1 MSGWGRFVARKCKF
15 VASGCLIFSKN
26 VHKLVCTVIFKT
38 LNFKEMT
45 YFVVS
50 TLIYY
55 PSNRTNSNSAVTS
68 SYDISSITFQ
78 ERGYGDLKKNSV
90 RFLIKKTDR
99 QL

>member
-1 MSGWGRFVARKCKF
+1 MFNIFKKFPKKSGKIYSNRN
-15 VASGCLIFSKN
+15 N
-26 VHKLVCTVIFKT
+26 VHKIVFTVIFKT
-38 LNFKEMT
+38 LNFKEIT

-55 PSNRTNSNSAVTS
+55 PSNRTNSISAVTS